1 MFVHLWYRPMV
12 HVPVWYVLQGALLG
26 QEGDLVRLW
35 IETAVR
41 LKRVRGHP
49 GPVPPPA
56 FYLWPLKPLDSAL
69 MFDSALLPPLLP
81 PM

>member
-12 HVPVWYVLQGALLG
+12 HVPVWYILQGALLG

-41 LKRVRGHP
+41 LKRVQVTLDLCPLLLSTSG
-49 GPVPPPA
+49 GPSN
-56 FYLWPLKPLDSAL
+56 LWPLL
-69 MFDSALLPPLLP
+69 
-81 PM
+81 